1 MPVTVRIPEALRRLT
16 GGEGELTAEG
26 ETVNEVFNELDAR
39 FPGVRQWA
47 LDDEGVLRSYVNVFV
62 NRRALQSLDDE
73 SARVSPGDYVSV
85 IPAIEGGAKSMR
97 RVYLTFPQELIRQPL
112 IFRLGHELNVVTNI
126 RGASVSDEIGLVA
139 LEMEGENDELDRA
152 IEWLK
157 GKGVKVEPIDED

>member
-1 MPVTVRIPEALRRLT
+1 MLVTVRIPEALRHLT

-26 ETVNEVFNELDAR
+26 ETVSEVVNDLDAR

-47 LDDEGVLRSYVNVFV
+47 FDGDGALRSYVNVFV
-62 NRRALQSLDDE
+62 NRRAVESVGGG
-73 SARVSPGDYVSV
+73 SARVAPGDYISV
-85 IPAIEGGAKSMR
+85 IPAIEGAAKSSR
-97 RVYLTFPQELIRQPL
+97 KVYLTFPQELIKEPL

-139 LEMEGENDELDRA
+139 LEMEGEKEELDRA

-157 GKGVKVEPIDED
+157 NKGVKVEPLDED